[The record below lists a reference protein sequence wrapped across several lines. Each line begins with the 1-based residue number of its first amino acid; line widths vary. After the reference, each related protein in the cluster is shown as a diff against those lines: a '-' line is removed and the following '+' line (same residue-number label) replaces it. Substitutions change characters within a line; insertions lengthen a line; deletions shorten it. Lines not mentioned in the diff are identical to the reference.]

1 MFEPLFKEFLLAF
14 IPLFVALNTIGI
26 VPIFSSYSRNV
37 ARPALKYIIFK
48 AVFVAFL
55 TGIAF
60 VLIGEYVLKFLGV
73 TISDF
78 KIAGGLLLLVFSIKE
93 IFYEQPETKRI
104 EGDFSVVPLA
114 IPLLLGPAVLT
125 TLLVFKGIFS
135 LAIIALAL
143 FSNLLIGALILWYSA
158 LLSKLMGKD
167 GMKAAGKIATILLSA
182 IAIMLIRKGVFEM
195 FNSRF

>member
-1 MFEPLFKEFLLAF
+1 MNFG
-14 IPLFVALNTIGI
+14 T
-26 VPIFSSYSRNV
+26 YQQ
-37 ARPALKYIIFK
+37 
-48 AVFVAFL
+48 
-55 TGIAF
+55 
-60 VLIGEYVLKFLGV
+60 FLGV

>member
-37 ARPALKYIIFK
+37 SRPALKYIIFK

>member
-1 MFEPLFKEFLLAF
+1 M
-14 IPLFVALNTIGI
+14 
-26 VPIFSSYSRNV
+26 
-37 ARPALKYIIFK
+37 
-48 AVFVAFL
+48 
-55 TGIAF
+55 
-60 VLIGEYVLKFLGV
+60 